1 MSDQERNVPVS
12 ESAPDTASGGPSD
25 EQSDPSTTEGDSAND
40 TDWATQTDWTT
51 DDDGTPVENPSGG

>member
-12 ESAPDTASGGPSD
+12 ESAPDTASGGPSE
-25 EQSDPSTTEGDSAND
+25 EQSTPSTTDDDSSDDAE
-40 TDWATQTDWTT
+40 WALNTDWTT